1 MIWAVGGVLFARAIG
16 YFTAAKAW
24 LFESCVIQGSPLE
37 VQTHNSFVLQQ
48 DNHMLGQA
56 RQEKWKYGV
65 VIVDSYDKI
74 YGGVG
79 HPPADVTMSVV
90 TLFRL
95 MTLRRARELSSST
108 SVS

>member
-1 MIWAVGGVLFARAIG
+1 M
-16 YFTAAKAW
+16 
-24 LFESCVIQGSPLE
+24 
-37 VQTHNSFVLQQ
+37 
-48 DNHMLGQA
+48 
-56 RQEKWKYGV
+56 

-79 HPPADVTMSVV
+79 HPPADVTMPVV